1 MLFAMR
7 FNTPFRMFRLLTV
20 QGGSVHVDM
29 RFNFEK
35 CYRRPRA
42 GFEYNVSNIRFTIS
56 NIGYSCSLN
65 FSSCP
70 INA

>member
-35 CYRRPRA
+35 CY
-42 GFEYNVSNIRFTIS
+42 NIIFCAIYW
-56 NIGYSCSLN
+56 ILHN
-65 FSSCP
+65 F
-70 INA
+70 I

>member
-1 MLFAMR
+1 MNDYEIFKEQSAFAVI
-7 FNTPFRMFRLLTV
+7 FF
-20 QGGSVHVDM
+20 
-29 RFNFEK
+29 
-35 CYRRPRA
+35 RRPCA